1 MAEGR
6 PIFFTDESYI
16 HTSHLPSYSWSD
28 GTTRGVKLSVAK
40 GKRLIMVHAGSKDG
54 FVQNGLLLFPSGS
67 KSGDYYADMNWTN
80 FEKWTTDHLIPNLLP
95 RSVLVIDNASYH
107 NTKELRDPT
116 MATRKGDMICWLKD
130 RDIPVDEKMLK
141 PEIYNLV
148 KQNKPACPVYKL
160 NMLLGQ
166 HGHTALRLP
175 PYHPELNPIEK
186 IWAQV
191 KQWVASHNVGH
202 QNMGELIKL
211 TRQSFDRIGKA
222 NWAAVCNHTNKIVD
236 DYVSKEPLLDVALE
250 QIEFVV
256 NTGSS
261 DEEEEDDDDDEENV
275 VEPDYDFDL
284 GVSPL

>member
-1 MAEGR
+1 MNLETFRQITDRFNVTMSSAHHGISQVTLDNRKVLMEGHNIRFKRIQYLKQLEEFIAEGR

-67 KSGDYYADMNWTN
+67 KSGDYHADMNWTN
-80 FEKWTTDHLIPNLLP
+80 FDKWTTDHLIPNLPP

-202 QNMGELIKL
+202 QNMGETHK
-211 TRQSFDRIGKA
+211 TYE
-222 NWAAVCNHTNKIVD
+222 AVI
-236 DYVSKEPLLDVALE
+236 
-250 QIEFVV
+250 
-256 NTGSS
+256 
-261 DEEEEDDDDDEENV
+261 
-275 VEPDYDFDL
+275 
-284 GVSPL
+284 